1 MSAELCTRTEK
12 SIGNRGRPAAVLL
25 VFISFVLGR
34 LYQTFSVEKT
44 MSVGGGSTGTR
55 VVDGTCVKSWRLHGE
70 TCQAG
75 VEAAKSFEKVYDS
88 GFWQSKGT
96 ASDFKKLGSQF
107 YYHDTHQAVNG
118 RQCLTFRQSLS
129 GTGSN
134 KGVASSR
141 SLKYLAKAVIENKI
155 TSVLDAPCGD
165 ANWQFDDFATDSLP
179 VYLGMDI
186 VQSVIKNDN
195 ERFCH
200 HANKR
205 FLQWDVALCSLPK
218 WSTAQTSRMPF
229 ELVHMRDVIQH
240 ILLESGCSAL
250 QNVVTS
256 GVRHQQIH
264 SKHAC

>member
-1 MSAELCTRTEK
+1 MALQLRDHAIACARRFNPSHRVRWRL
-12 SIGNRGRPAAVLL
+12 GGVLL
-25 VFISFVLGR
+25 IVL
-34 LYQTFSVEKT
+34 LMPVVVMIYKNTAN
-44 MSVGGGSTGTR
+44 TGVADT
-55 VVDGTCVKSWRLHGE
+55 GTCVKSWRLHSE

-96 ASDFKKLGSQF
+96 ASDFKKLGPQF
-107 YYHDTHQAVNG
+107 YYHDSHQAVNG

-179 VYLGMDI
+179 VYYGHRAI
-186 VQSVIKNDN
+186 
-195 ERFCH
+195 
-200 HANKR
+200 
-205 FLQWDVALCSLPK
+205 
-218 WSTAQTSRMPF
+218 
-229 ELVHMRDVIQH
+229 RDQ
-240 ILLESGCSAL
+240 G
-250 QNVVTS
+250 
-256 GVRHQQIH
+256 
-264 SKHAC
+264 